1 MASKTQNLPSQ
12 YHMFMTVE
20 ARKWQ
25 KEMKE
30 ETKVEV
36 VEVKPP
42 AVSGGMAEYIKMRKE
57 KEIQQHRQEKE
68 IAQ

>member
-1 MASKTQNLPSQ
+1 
-12 YHMFMTVE
+12 MFMTVE

-30 ETKVEV
+30 ETKEEKVE
-36 VEVKPP
+36 EVKP

-57 KEIQQHRQEKE
+57 KEMQQHRQEKE

>member
-1 MASKTQNLPSQ
+1 
-12 YHMFMTVE
+12 MFMTVE

-30 ETKVEV
+30 ETKEEKVEEK
-36 VEVKPP
+36 VEVKP

-57 KEIQQHRQEKE
+57 KEANQHRQEKE